1 MSPDELENSLG
12 KWTDLVIHANWDK
25 RASDDK
31 KNKGMIEVFLNGK
44 KKLHYEG
51 QSMWDVGL
59 TVMQFGIYQSKEA
72 KTFKGKTGTLQ
83 EMKDTPTIMFYDEIW
98 AKKKCKDLLLDRL
111 GYSCENLESQSDN
124 STKPYHVHRA
134 SQQEYIV
141 IVKNKIDKNVL
152 IKLRGFDKE
161 SLTEKGMKECA
172 EKNKDGCYVH
182 YSSQVAFGQ

>member
-1 MSPDELENSLG
+1 
-12 KWTDLVIHANWDK
+12 
-25 RASDDK
+25 
-31 KNKGMIEVFLNGK
+31 MIELFVNGK

-98 AKKKCKDLLLDRL
+98 AKKKCKDLQLDRL

-124 STKPYHVHRA
+124 STKPYRVYRA

-141 IVKNKIDKNVL
+141 IVKNKIDKIEKSESKL
-152 IKLRGFDKE
+152 IKVLLLINLKFS
-161 SLTEKGMKECA
+161 SLYAINDPK
-172 EKNKDGCYVH
+172 KN
-182 YSSQVAFGQ
+182 SQHLVIGE